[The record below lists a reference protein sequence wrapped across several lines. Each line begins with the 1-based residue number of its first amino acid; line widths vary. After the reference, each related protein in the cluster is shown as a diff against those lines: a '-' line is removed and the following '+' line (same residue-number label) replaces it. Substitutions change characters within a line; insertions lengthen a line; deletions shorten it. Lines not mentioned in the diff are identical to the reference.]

1 MKNGLGND
9 AERGTSFERDMNR
22 ITLKLTFLISAFLL
36 LSGVSFAQSI
46 TVSLSGGS
54 VHWNNSFGNA
64 LRPGNATNAGSNSIT
79 VTTSWNFLL
88 FSNNL
93 KLYAYFN
100 SATAALA
107 HSASLCTTGCR
118 DIPSSAIELK
128 TNAGAFA
135 AVTGTGP
142 FGSAGASLILVN
154 VPINIFNSTSSRSD
168 VLTFNINLSSLPQLP
183 ADSYSGTLFIQAQ
196 ATP

>member
-1 MKNGLGND
+1 
-9 AERGTSFERDMNR
+9 MNR
-22 ITLKLTFLISAFLL
+22 LSLKFTFLIAAFFW
-36 LSGVSFAQSI
+36 LSGVPFAQSI

-54 VHWNNSFGNA
+54 VSWNNSFGNA
-64 LRPGNATNAGSNSIT
+64 LRPGNATNAGSNTIT
-79 VTTSWNFLL
+79 ITTSWNFLL
-88 FSNNL
+88 LSNDL

-100 SATAALA
+100 SSTAALA
-107 HSASLCTTGCR
+107 HGASLCTTGCP

-128 TNAGAFA
+128 TNSGAFA

-142 FGSAGASLILVN
+142 FGSAGASLILVD
-154 VPINIFNSTSSRSD
+154 VPINLFNSFSSRSD

>member
-1 MKNGLGND
+1 
-9 AERGTSFERDMNR
+9 MNQL
-22 ITLKLTFLISAFLL
+22 TLKFTFLISAFFL

-54 VHWNNSFGNA
+54 VNWNNGFGNA
-64 LRPGNATNAGSNSIT
+64 LRPGNASNAGSNSIT
-79 VTTSWNFLL
+79 ITTTWNFLI
-88 FSNNL
+88 FSNSL

-100 SATAALA
+100 SATAALV
-107 HSASLCTTGCR
+107 HSASLCTTGCP

-128 TNAGAFA
+128 TNAGAFT

-154 VPINIFNSTSSRSD
+154 VPITVFNSFSSRSD
-168 VLTFNINLSSLPQLP
+168 VLSFNINLSSLPQLP